1 MVDGRTVRVAS
12 DLESRIAD
20 LDRMLEV
27 QELDAPPGR
36 GGMQRVELWRERV
49 GLLNALVDVHVTNA
63 RNVGL

>member
-1 MVDGRTVRVAS
+1 
-12 DLESRIAD
+12 
-20 LDRMLEV
+20 MLEV

-36 GGMQRVELWRERV
+36 GDMQRVELWRERV